1 MLVSLFF
8 ARYKYFSRSVKIK
21 NKFGLFKYF
30 IDLML
35 VKGKKWKELINLV
48 IEKEAENT
56 VFRSR
61 MRTRAGREILK
72 RRRKKGRKI
81 FICLG

>member
-8 ARYKYFSRSVKIK
+8 AMYKYFSRSVKIK

-35 VKGKKWKELINLV
+35 VKGKK
-48 IEKEAENT
+48 
-56 VFRSR
+56 
-61 MRTRAGREILK
+61 
-72 RRRKKGRKI
+72 
-81 FICLG
+81 